1 MFPGWQSNSRSN
13 ALTFTMSSLYY
24 LDLICVSAF
33 WSQCNRSAHA
43 SVSGRVTLTESEQE
57 IAFISDFVRVF
68 DVSLQQYLPI
78 ITNESEHRF
87 INPQAKEPTLS
98 KNILIFGWIRHVPCW
113 GGSLF
118 KARQSP
124 VPRFSREL
132 CLSLIS
138 VVADRAALYRWFEL
152 SVSASSVSTCATCCG
167 QSI

>member
-113 GGSLF
+113 GGLLLHF
-118 KARQSP
+118 LKNWI
-124 VPRFSREL
+124 F
-132 CLSLIS
+132 LI
-138 VVADRAALYRWFEL
+138 
-152 SVSASSVSTCATCCG
+152 ATLVWIEWTEVYCCSDI
-167 QSI
+167 SISYIFCIL

>member
-1 MFPGWQSNSRSN
+1 MFPEWQSNSRSN

-113 GGSLF
+113 GGLLLF
-118 KARQSP
+118 YVNKTCI
-124 VPRFSREL
+124 EL
-132 CLSLIS
+132 NKNSFFFVQQANNIKTANVCNGW
-138 VVADRAALYRWFEL
+138 A
-152 SVSASSVSTCATCCG
+152 G
-167 QSI
+167 P

>member
-13 ALTFTMSSLYY
+13 VFTFTMSSLYY

-33 WSQCNRSAHA
+33 WRQSNRSAHA
-43 SVSGRVTLTESEQE
+43 SVSGRVTLIESEQE

-68 DVSLQQYLPI
+68 DMSLQQYLPI

-118 KARQSP
+118 LMFMFFCCSDASALYY
-124 VPRFSREL
+124 SREKL
-132 CLSLIS
+132 
-138 VVADRAALYRWFEL
+138 VALTRDLRFLPPALTE
-152 SVSASSVSTCATCCG
+152 SSNS
-167 QSI
+167 